1 MEGAGGSAA
10 GRRISAAAGFRTG
23 AAAGLHMGAV
33 LLASI
38 AENPYKYYITSNKL
52 QLAQALVS
60 WMTVAEDTKPWPNSN

>member
-33 LLASI
+33 ILASI
-38 AENPYKYYITSNKL
+38 AENPYKCYITSNKIATGASIGKL
-52 QLAQALVS
+52 DDRGGRHKAMA
-60 WMTVAEDTKPWPNSN
+60 N